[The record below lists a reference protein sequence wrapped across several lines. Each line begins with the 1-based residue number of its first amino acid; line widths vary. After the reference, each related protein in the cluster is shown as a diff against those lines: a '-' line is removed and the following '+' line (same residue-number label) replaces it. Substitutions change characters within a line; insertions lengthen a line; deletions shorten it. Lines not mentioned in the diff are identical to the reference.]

1 MFCLVIIHIF
11 IIPVYGQVLLRSIRG
26 KLQLTMYKQWIKL
39 PFEPR
44 QFAFLFWQYQ

>member
-1 MFCLVIIHIF
+1 MKSKVKFTK
-11 IIPVYGQVLLRSIRG
+11 LLLMYISTLDK